1 MFYLAQFNV
10 MAVTIINSSLFS
22 MSKVYDKVKL
32 IPKDSSR
39 IINFDN
45 WSLFVKRTLGEVFYC
60 VN

>member
-1 MFYLAQFNV
+1 MFYLAQFNI

-45 WSLFVKRTLGEVFYC
+45 WSL
-60 VN
+60 